1 MREQSPSARG
11 PASYVLIQQLC
22 HLSIAHRTTDM
33 TGYKSIPTHCD
44 VLVIGGGP
52 AGSSAAT
59 HLAQAG
65 IDVVLLERE
74 FFPRNQVGESLIP
87 HFWKFTDL
95 SGVSDK
101 IAAEG
106 FLAKAGGITIWNDQ
120 IRQILFSEFGYTRP
134 GMHIERDVFDNLLL
148 EHAQS
153 CGAAAFT
160 GVTVQ
165 NADFS
170 DSCSISV
177 SYNDKRGGCSEE
189 GTIRC
194 RYVVDASGFNALLAR
209 QFKTRQSI
217 RSELKFLSLWGYFEN
232 SRYVGVDRRSHAP
245 EEVRNIRPVTF
256 VMSHQDGWLWHIIL
270 REKTSVGLI
279 IHTDRTKG
287 MNRERLEAFF
297 KETCYRLPYLKQL
310 LEPARFIDG
319 SLQFRPDYSYYAT
332 QICAGNYYC
341 IGDAAGFVDPVY
353 SHGVQNA
360 LYNAAVASLAI
371 RESLRNPLQSERY
384 SQLCASRI
392 RQFYGFSRAL
402 ALGDF
407 GGDGVDSG
415 LVKSLIKSIP
425 PLELELMLAAS
436 EITNRSGNF
445 RRLVSDA
452 GLLEAFE
459 ARHAGSKT
467 HSVEELCL

>member
-1 MREQSPSARG
+1 MQHFERI
-11 PASYVLIQQLC
+11 PAQ
-22 HLSIAHRTTDM
+22 
-33 TGYKSIPTHCD
+33 CD

-59 HLAQAG
+59 HLARSG

-74 FFPRNQVGESLIP
+74 TFPRNQVGESLIP

-95 SGVSDK
+95 SGVTEK

-106 FLAKAGGITIWNDQ
+106 FLEKAGGITVWNKQ

-148 EHAQS
+148 QHARS

-160 GVTVQ
+160 GVNVLH
-165 NADFS
+165 ADFS
-170 DSCSISV
+170 DSRYIKV
-177 SYNDKRGGCSEE
+177 AYNDKRGGEAKK
-189 GTIRC
+189 GMIRC

-245 EEVRNIRPVTF
+245 EQVRDIRPVTF
-256 VMSHQDGWLWHIIL
+256 VMSHDDGWLWHIIL

-279 IHTDRTKG
+279 IHTDRAKG
-287 MNRERLEAFF
+287 MNREQLEAFF
-297 KETCYRLPYLKQL
+297 KDACRRLPYLNQL

-332 QICAGNYYC
+332 QICGENYYC
-341 IGDAAGFVDPVY
+341 IGDAAGFVDPIY

-360 LYNAAVASLAI
+360 LYNAAVAALAI
-371 RESLRNPLQSERY
+371 QESLRDERQRERY

-407 GGDGVDSG
+407 GGDGVDPA

-425 PLELELMLAAS
+425 PLELELMLAAA

-445 RRLVSDA
+445 KRLVEDA
-452 GLLEAFE
+452 GLLDAFE
-459 ARHAGSKT
+459 KRHSGSKT
-467 HSVEELCL
+467 HALEELQL